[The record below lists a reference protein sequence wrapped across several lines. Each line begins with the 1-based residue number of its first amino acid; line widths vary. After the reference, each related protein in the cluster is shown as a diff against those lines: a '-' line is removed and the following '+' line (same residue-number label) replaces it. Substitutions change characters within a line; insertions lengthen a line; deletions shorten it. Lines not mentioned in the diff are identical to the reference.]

1 MGFLTN
7 EDLGQDSDKCKKK
20 KNPEKKSTPKPDN
33 SETNYTM
40 QKTVIKIISLYNLL
54 HKGPINIINIMAEQ
68 LHHANQ
74 PVASQ
79 NFLPAWCRSFCS
91 TNN

>member
-1 MGFLTN
+1 MKIWAKTQIN
-7 EDLGQDSDKCKKK
+7 AKKIKIKKK
-20 KNPEKKSTPKPDN
+20 ILKKKSTPKPDN

-40 QKTVIKIISLYNLL
+40 QKTVIKIISLHNLL
-54 HKGPINIINIMAEQ
+54 HKGPINIMAEQ

-79 NFLPAWCRSFCS
+79 NFLPA
-91 TNN
+91 